1 MNWTIGDD
9 AIIRSEYALH
19 VFSFVVNSDSG
30 FLVAKDFFYKKI
42 TDIYNLYVLILNNS
56 KGFIV
61 IIFFKNLTYYFIK
74 IVKMV

>member
-9 AIIRSEYALH
+9 AIIRSEYALD

-30 FLVAKDFFYKKI
+30 FLVAKDFFYEKI
-42 TDIYNLYVLILNNS
+42 TDIYNLYVLILSNS

-61 IIFFKNLTYYFIK
+61 IIFFLRLKA
-74 IVKMV
+74 